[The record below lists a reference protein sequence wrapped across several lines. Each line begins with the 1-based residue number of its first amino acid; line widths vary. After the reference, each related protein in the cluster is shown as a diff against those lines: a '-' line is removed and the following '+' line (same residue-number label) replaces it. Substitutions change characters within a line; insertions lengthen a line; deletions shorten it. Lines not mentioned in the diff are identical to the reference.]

1 MCTNFSTP
9 LQKYNTSFSP
19 IIPSSQEL
27 NETSFHS
34 IVSQTIP
41 ELPQNQK
48 KYISKKRVYHFF
60 VLLGL
65 FSCLSLLIYVTI
77 HVSIYMKLS
86 GGIESNVKI
95 PSIGSFNV
103 SLQAKE
109 VLFNVSSQL
118 NSNLKKVGSDFSEPP
133 SQMWEQVYFDDMLS

>member
-9 LQKYNTSFSP
+9 LQMYNTSTSP

-41 ELPQNQK
+41 ELPQNK
-48 KYISKKRVYHFF
+48 KKCISKKRVYHFF

-65 FSCLSLLIYVTI
+65 FSCVSLLIYVTI

-103 SLQAKE
+103 SLQANE

-118 NSNLKKVGSDFSEPP
+118 NSNFTKVGSDFSESP
-133 SQMWEQVYFDDMLS
+133 SEMWEQVYLDDLLS

>member
-9 LQKYNTSFSP
+9 LQMYNTSVSP
-19 IIPSSQEL
+19 IIPTSQEL

-41 ELPQNQK
+41 ELPQNK
-48 KYISKKRVYHFF
+48 KKCISKRVYHFL
-60 VLLGL
+60 VLLGFL
-65 FSCLSLLIYVTI
+65 SCLSLLIYVTI
-77 HVSIYMKLS
+77 HVSIYMNLS

-109 VLFNVSSQL
+109 VLFNVSSQF
-118 NSNLKKVGSDFSEPP
+118 NSNLKKVGSEFSEPP
-133 SQMWEQVYFDDMLS
+133 SEMWEQVYLDDLLS

>member
-9 LQKYNTSFSP
+9 LQMYNTSTSP

-34 IVSQTIP
+34 IVPQSIP
-41 ELPQNQK
+41 ELPQNEK
-48 KYISKKRVYHFF
+48 RCISKRVYHFL

-65 FSCLSLLIYVTI
+65 LSCLSLLIYITI
-77 HVSIYMKLS
+77 HVNIYMNLS
-86 GGIESNVKI
+86 GGIESNIQI

-103 SLQAKE
+103 SLKAKE
-109 VLFNVSSQL
+109 AVFNVSSQL

-133 SQMWEQVYFDDMLS
+133 SEMWEQVYLDDLLS